1 MQAIAREDKG
11 ILGKDWNKSDKT
23 FYRTT
28 SYNPTVA
35 PEQGRAGAEL
45 SYRGDPAPALHS
57 PKVCIQQPG
66 LAPMLSVDP
75 VQSLSSGSLGV
86 FSMAGI
92 IIGSLLGVLILV
104 GGGWNLLKLRRQVR
118 CQCLLCHNN
127 EGSAE
132 EGRGRGE
139 REQ

>member
-1 MQAIAREDKG
+1 M
-11 ILGKDWNKSDKT
+11 
-23 FYRTT
+23 
-28 SYNPTVA
+28 
-35 PEQGRAGAEL
+35 
-45 SYRGDPAPALHS
+45 
-57 PKVCIQQPG
+57 
-66 LAPMLSVDP
+66 
-75 VQSLSSGSLGV
+75 QSLSSGSLGV

-118 CQCLLCHNN
+118 CQGLLCHNN
-127 EGSAE
+127 EGCAE

>member
-1 MQAIAREDKG
+1 
-11 ILGKDWNKSDKT
+11 
-23 FYRTT
+23 
-28 SYNPTVA
+28 
-35 PEQGRAGAEL
+35 
-45 SYRGDPAPALHS
+45 
-57 PKVCIQQPG
+57 
-66 LAPMLSVDP
+66 MLSVDP

-118 CQCLLCHNN
+118 CQCLQSHNN
-127 EGSAE
+127 EGCAE

>member
-1 MQAIAREDKG
+1 
-11 ILGKDWNKSDKT
+11 
-23 FYRTT
+23 
-28 SYNPTVA
+28 
-35 PEQGRAGAEL
+35 
-45 SYRGDPAPALHS
+45 
-57 PKVCIQQPG
+57 
-66 LAPMLSVDP
+66 MLSVDP

-118 CQCLLCHNN
+118 CQGLLCHNN
-127 EGSAE
+127 EGSASAE